1 MMYLR
6 RNILPCLS
14 FGSQLLDT
22 TTGRVFSVVA
32 CHKLSPYHQL
42 VQLRLLF
49 VSTPLPCIAID
60 WRIEWPNLGWKLLTL
75 CGTESKPD
83 LTYLDQRIPTPMN
96 LKVPQSW
103 NEADILFCTVP
114 TTLPIES
121 LRPLLVH
128 DYWDIVKRSQLLS
141 VFSRFQWNLMRN
153 ARAKEVRQLL
163 QHDLQLAPRF
173 KVTAKE

>member
-1 MMYLR
+1 
-6 RNILPCLS
+6 
-14 FGSQLLDT
+14 
-22 TTGRVFSVVA
+22 
-32 CHKLSPYHQL
+32 
-42 VQLRLLF
+42 
-49 VSTPLPCIAID
+49 
-60 WRIEWPNLGWKLLTL
+60 
-75 CGTESKPD
+75 
-83 LTYLDQRIPTPMN
+83 MN

-114 TTLPIES
+114 TTLPIKS
-121 LRPLLVH
+121 LSPLLVD